1 MIVGVVDTYHQALI
15 RLIVQGLGGQ
25 ELEIEVIID
34 TGFSGSLSL
43 PPSLIAILGLPFRR
57 RGRAVLADGKEI
69 IFDIYEATV
78 LWDGRLRRMAVD
90 EAETDPLLGMGL
102 LYGYELTIEVVSGGS
117 VIIKP
122 LS

>member
-1 MIVGVVDTYHQALI
+1 VIVGVVDTYHQALI